1 MVWSVRLV
9 PPDPLDLWVVR
20 AQFPDPLD
28 PPDPLDLSDLPVLL
42 DRRERLAALV
52 RPDNKV
58 PKESKAT
65 RETRAIQVLRVLPE
79 QLDLQSAL

>member
-1 MVWSVRLV
+1 MVWLV
-9 PPDPLDLWVVR
+9 PKDPPDPLDLWVVR

-52 RPDNKV
+52 HLDNKV

>member
-1 MVWSVRLV
+1 MVWLVRLV
-9 PPDPLDLWVVR
+9 PPDPLDRWVAQV
-20 AQFPDPLD
+20 QFPDPLD
-28 PPDPLDLSDLPVLL
+28 PPDLLDLSDPPVLL

-52 RPDNKV
+52 HLDNKV

-65 RETRAIQVLRVLPE
+65 RETRAIQVVRVLPE